1 MVHDLYIYPPGPIG
15 VVVGVVGV
23 IVVVVV
29 VVVVGELV
37 VFISLITVQELPTNA
52 GTITAA
58 STTRITVYNN
68 KWLVEIS

>member
-23 IVVVVV
+23 IVVV

-68 KWLVEIS
+68 K

>member
-1 MVHDLYIYPPGPIG
+1 MVHDLYIYPIGPIG

-23 IVVVVV
+23 IVVV

>member
-23 IVVVVV
+23 IV

>member
-1 MVHDLYIYPPGPIG
+1 MVHDLYIYPIGPIG

-23 IVVVVV
+23 IVV

-68 KWLVEIS
+68 K

>member
-1 MVHDLYIYPPGPIG
+1 MEHDLYIYPPGPIG

-23 IVVVVV
+23 IVVV

>member
-23 IVVVVV
+23 IVVV

>member
-23 IVVVVV
+23 IV

-58 STTRITVYNN
+58 STRITVYNN

>member
-29 VVVVGELV
+29 VGGLV

-58 STTRITVYNN
+58 NTTRITVCND
-68 KWLVEIS
+68 K

>member
-1 MVHDLYIYPPGPIG
+1 MVHDLYIYPIGPIG

-23 IVVVVV
+23 IVVVV

>member
-29 VVVVGELV
+29 VVGELV
-37 VFISLITVQELPTNA
+37 VLISLITVQELPTNA

>member
-29 VVVVGELV
+29 VEELV

-58 STTRITVYNN
+58 STRITVYNN

>member
-23 IVVVVV
+23 IV

-58 STTRITVYNN
+58 STTRLTVYNN
-68 KWLVEIS
+68 K

>member
-1 MVHDLYIYPPGPIG
+1 MVRDLYIYPPGPIG

-23 IVVVVV
+23 IVVV